1 MVRCEN
7 CGRFFFS
14 TKRFKVLRYGDK
26 ELLVCPY
33 CIKEREREK
42 ELRQKELERE
52 RGIEQQR
59 KTEEYPKEN
68 YPQLL
73 TENKESTTKN
83 GESEENYGRG
93 VRTILHIIGFF
104 SSFICIIAGLNMI
117 TIRSVAGNTIMEIYY
132 HSVGIFVIGIGLFV
146 GSLLWGISYL
156 IGKPIK

>member
-33 CIKEREREK
+33 CVRDREREA
-42 ELRQKELERE
+42 L
-52 RGIEQQR
+52 EQQ
-59 KTEEYPKEN
+59 KKIEEYPKEN
-68 YPQLL
+68 HVRLP
-73 TENKESTTKN
+73 TENKEATAKN
-83 GESEENYGRG
+83 GELEEKYGRG
-93 VRTILHIIGFF
+93 VRTILYIIGFF

-117 TIRSVAGNTIMEIYY
+117 TIRSIAGNTIMEIYY